1 MNFKGMSFGVSVGGS
16 VFSVGP
22 PDAPQNP
29 GDTTEVVVGV
39 TDPATGALIPCVN
52 PMCPTRGGLPTRAEY
67 SDAAGNPPNRIA
79 NGAVFDFDTSLRFDS
94 LNTEGNTFK
103 VGGGPAATGAV
114 RAILELTNTLGTAV
128 SASVGLSWEFE
139 SKAVSHYIY
148 KSSTDLLA
156 RFNDIST
163 DDRWIAFGT
172 TEDDEDDDVFSSVDD
187 DDWQAPTSIF
197 YMRDTCGGEP
207 PVLAKKDD
215 TALID
220 FADPRFD
227 TFVCDA
233 DGQHKVGLAWDLEFA
248 PGETKSIAFILE
260 LFRPVLTDE
269 PFCNEDRDFDNLDCS
284 PLDDM
289 DYRLAQI
296 ESTKCGADPAWFS
309 DLTALQLRRMHNFQP
324 AAYARGDV
332 HLVGYRGQEYT
343 VGGIEGKWHALYSDG
358 PVQVNAKLHFPRTN
372 VDWVGSIMNQ
382 VSVVAPGGWRVR
394 FDVESM
400 EAGATVAGE
409 ILPEV
414 VALGERSYKFG
425 ECGSIRWTDES
436 TVEIRTAG
444 YLITLRRREWAGD
457 SGTHEKFI
465 DVTIDAPE
473 VSNEVSGFLG
483 DSWVVVAD
491 QPWGPLRSSND
502 HDYVVGGPYETAFA
516 FSNVDAS
523 ATEGYWVTARTG
535 KTDGTC
541 ADIDALYSASGRAAA
556 RSHDKEVMDAHA

>member
-1 MNFKGMSFGVSVGGS
+1 M
-16 VFSVGP
+16 
-22 PDAPQNP
+22 
-29 GDTTEVVVGV
+29 
-39 TDPATGALIPCVN
+39 
-52 PMCPTRGGLPTRAEY
+52 PTRAEY
-67 SDAAGNPPNRIA
+67 SDAAGNPLNRISDGA
-79 NGAVFDFDTSLRFDS
+79 NFDFDTSLRFDA
-94 LNTEGNTFK
+94 LNTEGPSFK
-103 VGGGPAATGAV
+103 VGDGPAKTGAV
-114 RAILELTNTLGTAV
+114 RAILEFTNTLGVPV
-128 SASVGLSWEFE
+128 SANVSLSWEE
-139 SKAVSHYIY
+139 ENGGVNHYVY
-148 KSSTDLLA
+148 KSSTNMMA
-156 RFNDIST
+156 RNDGIST
-163 DDRWIAFGT
+163 DDRWVAFGSY
-172 TEDDEDDDVFSSVDD
+172 DYDD
-187 DDWQAPTSIF
+187 DDAWQAPTSIF
-197 YMRDTCGGEP
+197 FMRDTCGGEA
-207 PVLAKKDD
+207 PVFAKNDD
-215 TALID
+215 DDDGETGFFEVI
-220 FADPRFD
+220 
-227 TFVCDA
+227 CDA
-233 DGQHKVGLAWDLEFA
+233 DDDDEIGLVWQLDFA
-248 PGETKSIAFILE
+248 AGETKSLALILE
-260 LFRPVLTDE
+260 AFRPATDDDDL
-269 PFCNEDRDFDNLDCS
+269 CDEDTDLASLDCA
-284 PLDDM
+284 PLDDI
-289 DYRLAQI
+289 DYRLTEI

-343 VGGIEGKWHALYSDG
+343 VGGIDGSWHALYSDG